1 MRNYFANLIT
11 CFLLFIFNFFLL
23 NTFSQTTF
31 PVNGARDENHN
42 YYAFTNAII
51 FIDYKTKIDS
61 ATLLIRD
68 GIIEKTGRGINIPV
82 NSVVYDLHGKYI
94 YPSFIDIYSSYG
106 MPEVKRK
113 PRESPEEFRP
123 RAERTSKGAFNWNEA
138 IRPEVKASSMFTV
151 NKKEAEEMRNIGFGT
166 VLSHK
171 KDGIARGTS
180 TLVTLAEEPENEV
193 MLNDDA
199 AAHYSFNKGTS
210 SQNYPSSQMGSIALL
225 RQTYYDAGWYKN
237 SVSPAIRESETNIS
251 LDFFNRIQNLP
262 QIFEADDYL
271 TVLRADKVGDEFGVQ
286 YIVKGSGDEYKRLRE
301 IKETQAKLIVPLKFP
316 KPYEVEDAYEAL
328 VIALDE
334 MKHWEL
340 APANPALL
348 EQKSIEFALTSSD
361 LESKKSFW
369 NNLHKAKKY
378 GLSDTTALKALT
390 YIPAAMLK
398 MENSIGSLKEGMLAN
413 FLITSDSIF
422 NEKNKIYENWVRG
435 KRYVISDYNMPDVR
449 GIYDLNIDSSVY
461 ELNVEGKPGNP
472 SGKLKVPG
480 DTSKVK
486 VTISV
491 DDKLISL
498 SFELNDKNYK
508 GLIRLSGKINYQ
520 GGSWDGQGQ
529 AVDGGWF
536 LWNAIRKEKFR
547 EKADTVKKDSIGLGK
562 IFYPNM
568 VYGFAD
574 LPSAKPVL
582 IKNATVWT
590 NEKEGILKNTDV
602 LIFQGKILAIGQNIL
617 PENLLPET
625 AAPVSW
631 EIIDGTGKHLTP
643 GIIDEHSHI
652 AISRGVNEGAQAVS
666 AEVRIGDVINSDDIN
681 IYRQLAGG
689 VTAAQ
694 LLHGSANPVGGQS
707 ALIKLKWGF
716 SPEEMKIKNA
726 DGFIKFA
733 LGENVKQSNWGDFN
747 TVRFP
752 QTRMGVEQVFMD
764 AFTRAKE
771 YENEWKKYQSFKPG
785 KNKTKPA
792 IPRRD
797 LELETLSEILN
808 QKRFITCHSYIQS
821 EINML
826 MHVAD
831 SLGFKVNTFTHILE
845 GYKVADKMKKH
856 GAGASSF
863 SDWWGYKFEVNDA
876 IPYNGAIL
884 HEQGITVAYN
894 SDDAEMGRRLNQ
906 EAAKAVKYGGVTE
919 EEALKFVTLNPAKL
933 LHLDNRMGSIKTG
946 KDADVVLWTENPLSI
961 YAKAEKTFVDGFLL
975 YDIERDRI
983 LQQENQKERVRIIAK
998 MLTAKKAGEETQKSE
1013 KKEQKKY
1020 HCDTLEE

>member
-1 MRNYFANLIT
+1 MANGSTNPFSCL
-11 CFLLFIFNFFLL
+11 FFLVL
-23 NTFSQTTF
+23 YFFSVAVFSQTTF
-31 PVNGARDENHN
+31 PVNGVIDENHN
-42 YYAFTNAII
+42 YYAFTNAVI
-51 FIDYKTKIDS
+51 FVDYKTGIDS

-68 GIIEKTGRGINIPV
+68 GIIEKIGRGIDIPK
-82 NSVVYDLHGKYI
+82 NSVTYDLQGKYI

-113 PRESPEEFRP
+113 PKEPGEGFRP
-123 RAERTSKGAFNWNEA
+123 QLERATKGAFNWNEA
-138 IRPEVKASSMFTV
+138 IKPEVKASAMFTV

-166 VLSHK
+166 VLSHQ

-193 MLNDDA
+193 MLNDNA

-225 RQTYYDAGWYKN
+225 RQTYYDAGWHKH
-237 SVSPAIRESETNIS
+237 SFSPAGRNSEANIS
-251 LDFFNRIQNLP
+251 LDFFNRIQGLP

-271 TVLRADKVGDEFGVQ
+271 TVLRADNVGDEFGIQ

-301 IKETQAKLIVPLKFP
+301 IRETKAKLIIPLKFP
-316 KPYEVEDAYEAL
+316 KAYEVEDAYDAL
-328 VIALDE
+328 LVALDD

-340 APANPALL
+340 APANLSLL
-348 EQKSIEFALTSSD
+348 EQNSIEFALTSSD
-361 LESKKSFW
+361 MESKKAFW
-369 NNLHKAKKY
+369 SNLHKARKH

-390 YIPAAMLK
+390 HTPAVMLK

-422 NEKNKIYENWVRG
+422 NEKNKIYENWIRG
-435 KRYVISDYNMPDVR
+435 KRYVVNDYNIPDVR
-449 GIYDLNIDSSVY
+449 GVYDLNIDSSIY
-461 ELNVEGKPGNP
+461 ELSVEGKHENP
-472 SGKLKVPG
+472 NGKLKMPG
-480 DTSKVK
+480 DTASTK

-491 DDKLISL
+491 YEKLISL

-508 GLIRLSGKINYQ
+508 GLVRLSGKINYQ
-520 GGSWDGQGQ
+520 SGLWDGQGQ
-529 AVDGGWF
+529 APDGRWF

-547 EKADTVKKDSIGLGK
+547 QKPDTTKKDSIDPGK
-562 IFYPNM
+562 IFFPNM
-568 VYGFAD
+568 AYGFTG
-574 LPSAKPVL
+574 LPAARPVL

-590 NEKEGILKNTDV
+590 NENEGILKNTDV
-602 LIFQGKILAIGQNIL
+602 LLFEGKIHALGQNIQ

-625 AAPVSW
+625 ATPVSW
-631 EIIDGTGKHLTP
+631 ETIDGTGMHLTP

-652 AISRGVNEGAQAVS
+652 AISRGVNESAQAVS
-666 AEVRIGDVINSDDIN
+666 AEVRISDVINPDDIN

-694 LLHGSANPVGGQS
+694 LLHGSANPIGGQS

-716 SPEEMKIKNA
+716 SPDEMTIKNA

-752 QTRMGVEQVFMD
+752 QTRMGVEQVFID
-764 AFTRAKE
+764 AFTRTKE
-771 YENEWKKYQSFKPG
+771 YEKEWKKYHTIKAGKGKIKP
-785 KNKTKPA
+785 PP
-792 IPRRD
+792 PRKD
-797 LELETLSEILN
+797 LELEALSEILH

-845 GYKVADKMKKH
+845 GYKVADKMKRH

-863 SDWWGYKFEVNDA
+863 SDWWGYKYEVNDA

-884 HEQGITVAYN
+884 HEQGLTVAFN

-906 EAAKAVKYGGVTE
+906 EAAKAVKYGGITE

-946 KDADVVLWTENPLSI
+946 KDADVVLWSENPLSI
-961 YAKAEKTFVDGFLL
+961 YARAEKTFVDGLLL
-975 YDIERDRI
+975 YDIQKDRALREEI
-983 LQQENQKERVRIIAK
+983 QRERVRIIAK
-998 MLTAKKAGEETQKSE
+998 MLKAKKTGEETQKAE
-1013 KKEQKKY
+1013 KKERRIY